1 MLLWDLK
8 AWEGRH
14 RTAWL
19 MGLWCRW
26 KEANILR
33 QPIPRVIGVVI
44 LQEGLKRG
52 PLKDRGPFES
62 KERRERGGRL

>member
-1 MLLWDLK
+1 M
-8 AWEGRH
+8 
-14 RTAWL
+14 
-19 MGLWCRW
+19 WCRW

-44 LQEGLKRG
+44 LQGGLKRG

-62 KERRERGGRL
+62 KERTGERGKTLEAETSSRFQQR